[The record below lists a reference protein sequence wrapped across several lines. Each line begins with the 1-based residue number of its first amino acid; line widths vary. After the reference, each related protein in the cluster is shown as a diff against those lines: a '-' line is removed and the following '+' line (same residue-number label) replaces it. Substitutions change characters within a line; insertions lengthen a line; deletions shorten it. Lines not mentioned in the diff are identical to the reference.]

1 MTTPSPRLR
10 LAVALALTSSLP
22 AWAQTAP
29 PDAGRVLQQLA
40 PPLEAPKPSPSLRIE
55 APVPATIA
63 PGGAQ
68 VTVQTVQ
75 ITGNTVFTEAEL
87 QAVLGDV
94 SGKSLDL
101 AGLRSL
107 ANRLGDHYRA
117 AGYPFAQAYVPA
129 QTVSNGTLR
138 IEVVEGAYG
147 DVRARGEAELAT
159 AAQAFLDALRPGQ
172 VIANAPLERV
182 TLLLS
187 DQPGIGITPL
197 VRPGKAFGTGDLEVT
212 VEKVKPLDV
221 DIGVD
226 NQGNYYTGRNRAHLS
241 LSANSPFML
250 GDQVVLRALATGTGM
265 WFGNLGYNLPLG
277 ASGLRAQVGYAHTY
291 YELGKD
297 FSSLQGTGTA
307 NVASAGLSYPL
318 LRSQRSNLSLSVQAL
333 HKSLHDNQGAAGTF
347 SDKSSNSLPVSLSFD
362 HRDAWSG
369 LTYGSLTGTVGHL
382 SLDPT
387 LAATDAS
394 TARTRGGFTKLN
406 LDLARLQTLSGAL
419 SAFGRLSTQWA
430 DKNLDSSEG
439 FGLGGASGV
448 RAYPEGEAF
457 GDAGWLAQLELRYAS
472 GDFTPYAFY
481 DAGQVKINAKP
492 WASGSNKRSIG
503 GPGVGVRY
511 SHAGW
516 SVNAAAAWRTQGG
529 KPESDR
535 RDFHSALWVSV
546 GYHY

>member
-1 MTTPSPRLR
+1 MTIPSPRLR
-10 LAVALALTSSLP
+10 SAVALALASSLP
-22 AWAQTAP
+22 VWAQTAP
-29 PDAGRVLQQLA
+29 PDAGRVLQQMA
-40 PPLEAPKPSPSLRIE
+40 PPLEAPKPSPTLRIE
-55 APVPATIA
+55 APAPATTA

-68 VTVQTVQ
+68 VTVRTVQ
-75 ITGNTVFTEAEL
+75 ITGNTVFTEVEL

-101 AGLRSL
+101 AGLRNL
-107 ANRLGDHYRA
+107 ANRLSDHYHV
-117 AGYPFAQAYVPA
+117 AGYPFARAYLPA
-129 QTVSNGTLR
+129 QTVSDGTLR

-147 DVRARGEAELAT
+147 EVRAQGEAQLAT
-159 AAQAFLDALRPGQ
+159 AAQAFLDMLRPGQ
-172 VIANAPLERV
+172 VIANAPLERA

-197 VRPGKAFGTGDLEVT
+197 VRPGSAFGTGDLEVT

-241 LSANSPFML
+241 LSANSPLML

-307 NVASAGLSYPL
+307 NVTSAGLSYPL

-369 LTYGSLTGTVGHL
+369 MTYGSLTGTVGHL

-406 LDLARLQTLSGAL
+406 LDLARLQSLSGAL

-472 GDFTPYAFY
+472 GDFTPYTFY

-492 WASGSNKRSIG
+492 WASGSNKRRIG
-503 GPGVGVRY
+503 GPGVGMRY
-511 SHAGW
+511 RHEGW
-516 SVNAAAAWRTQGG
+516 SVNAAVAWRTQGG

>member
-1 MTTPSPRLR
+1 
-10 LAVALALTSSLP
+10 V
-22 AWAQTAP
+22 
-29 PDAGRVLQQLA
+29 
-40 PPLEAPKPSPSLRIE
+40 
-55 APVPATIA
+55 
-63 PGGAQ
+63 Q

-87 QAVLGDV
+87 LAVLGDV

-101 AGLRSL
+101 AGLRNL
-107 ANRLGDHYRA
+107 ANQISDHYHA
-117 AGYPFAQAYVPA
+117 AGYPFARAYLPA

-147 DVRARGEAELAT
+147 EVRAQGEPALAA
-159 AAQAFLDALRPGQ
+159 AAQAFLDSLRPGQ
-172 VIANAPLERV
+172 VIANAPLERA

-187 DQPGIGITPL
+187 DQPGIGVTPL
-197 VRPGKAFGTGDLEVT
+197 IRPGRAFGTGDLDVT

-221 DIGVD
+221 DVGVD

-241 LSANSPFML
+241 LNANSPLML

-277 ASGLRAQVGYAHTY
+277 TSGLRGQVGYAHTY

-297 FSSLQGTGTA
+297 FRSLQGTGTA
-307 NVASAGLSYPL
+307 NVTNAGLSYPL
-318 LRSQRSNLSLSVQAL
+318 LRSQRSNLGLSVQVL
-333 HKSLHDNQGAAGTF
+333 HKTLHDNQGAAGT
-347 SDKSSNSLPVSLSFD
+347 SSGKSSNSLPVSLSFD
-362 HRDAWSG
+362 HRDGWSG
-369 LTYGSLTGTVGHL
+369 ITYGSLTGTVGRL

-387 LAATDAS
+387 LTATDAS
-394 TARTRGGFTKLN
+394 TARTRGGFSKLN
-406 LDLARLQTLSGAL
+406 LDLARSQAVGGPI
-419 SAFGRLSTQWA
+419 SAFGRLSAQWA

-439 FGLGGASGV
+439 FGLGGATGV

-472 GDFTPYAFY
+472 GDFSPYAFY
-481 DAGQVKINAKP
+481 DAGHVKINAKP
-492 WASGSNKRSIG
+492 WASGSNTRHIG
-503 GPGVGVRY
+503 GPGVGLRY
-511 SHAGW
+511 RHEGW
-516 SVNAAAAWRTQGG
+516 SVDAAAAWRTQGG

-535 RDFHSALWVSV
+535 REFHSALWVSV